1 MVGLR
6 PFLRVVVSQSTS
18 LGIRVNSSPNQAQIA
33 PRAITASQWAILAL
47 GAAGIAWLHDAYGIG
62 WDAYVRRLHGEMIRS
77 YFLSLGADRTVN
89 THGDLRLYTAL
100 PDFLAALL
108 YQGVPEFRHQIRHA
122 VTAAFALA
130 TVPALFQIAKLLGRP
145 WAGPIASLILF
156 SLPVFFGHA
165 FINSKDIPL
174 AAAFTWALLGL
185 VWLFQENRF
194 SWPRVVVAGLA
205 LGFPLTIRPGIWPI
219 LVVMLVA
226 VVVYSD
232 LVARPARREGP
243 ERRSGW
249 KLFALIGVS
258 WATMV
263 AVWPWAHEN
272 PLVHPLLGIWA
283 AGSFPTVVPVLF
295 EGVSYSSEALPR
307 HYLLKMFGL
316 KTPTPVL
323 LLALGGSG
331 IALARA
337 WSDRNG
343 RGLGNLVLAMWLLAP
358 LAAWTLTTPNIY
370 DGIRH
375 FIFVLPAL
383 ALCAALGVLTLLDA
397 IRPPP
402 MRWVTGVILV
412 LLLAA
417 PVADIVR
424 LHPYE
429 MTYYNRWAGG
439 VGGAAERYETEYW
452 VTSYREAAEWISEQG
467 RSRGGPVRVLVAANE
482 LSEEAARHFL
492 PADAMVDLTFDSRQ
506 QGELPPHYD
515 YYMATTRYRLS
526 DNFPGTPVVFSV
538 GREGATFAV
547 VRGHRA
553 PAAPGGPEGSN

>member
-1 MVGLR
+1 M
-6 PFLRVVVSQSTS
+6 S
-18 LGIRVNSSPNQAQIA
+18 SSPLPGEGA
-33 PRAITASQWAILAL
+33 PRTIAATEWLILAL
-47 GAAGIAWLHDAYGIG
+47 GAAGIAWLHNAYGIS
-62 WDAYVRRLHGEMIRS
+62 WDAYVRRFHGEMIRS
-77 YFLSLGADRTVN
+77 YFLSFGTDRTVN
-89 THGDLRLYTAL
+89 THGDLRLYTAF

-108 YQGVPEFRHQIRHA
+108 YQGVPELRHQIRHA
-122 VTAAFALA
+122 VTAGFALA
-130 TVPALFQIAKLLGRP
+130 TVPALFRIATLLGRP
-145 WAGPIASLILF
+145 WVGPIASLILV

-174 AAAFTWALLGL
+174 AAAFTWAMLGL
-185 VWLFQENRF
+185 IWLFHENRF
-194 SWPRVVVAGLA
+194 NWPRVVVAGLA
-205 LGFPLTIRPGIWPI
+205 LGFPLTIRPGVWPI

-232 LVARPARREGP
+232 LVVRQTRADGA

-249 KLFALIGVS
+249 KLLGLIGVS
-258 WATMV
+258 WAPMV

-272 PLVHPLLGIWA
+272 PLLHPLYGIWA

-295 EGVSYSSEALPR
+295 EGVSLSSDALPR

-323 LLALGGSG
+323 FLALGGLAV
-331 IALARA
+331 ALVRA
-337 WSDRNG
+337 WSDR
-343 RGLGNLVLAMWLLAP
+343 RGSGLANFVLATWLVTP

-375 FIFVLPAL
+375 FLFVLPAL
-383 ALCAALGVLTLLDA
+383 ALCAATGVLALLDA
-397 IRPPP
+397 LRPRPT
-402 MRWVTGVILV
+402 RWVIAAVLL

-417 PVADIVR
+417 PFVDLIR

-439 VGGAAERYETEYW
+439 VGGAADRYETEYW
-452 VTSYREAAEWISEQG
+452 VTSYREAAEWISAQD
-467 RSRGGPVRVLVAANE
+467 RARTGPVRVLVAANE

-492 PADAMVDLTFDSRQ
+492 PTDAVVDLTFESRD
-506 QGELPPHYD
+506 EEVLPPEYD

-526 DNFPGTPVVFSV
+526 DNFPGTPVVYRV

-547 VRGHRA
+547 VRGNRA
-553 PAAPGGPEGSN
+553 PDAPGGSEGSN